1 MNFSEILIKGKEVEF
16 ELAGNSSF
24 IRVRGNRVKMTET
37 WGERQG
43 KWDIVRVSVVSLA
56 AIFWMSRNA
65 PQKTAAR
72 ETRVS
77 GEFALSEFEVS
88 WFFCIYV
95 YNQTKQANEQNRQ
108 WQ

>member
-1 MNFSEILIKGKEVEF
+1 MNFSEILIKEKEVEF

-37 WGERQG
+37 WGESQG
-43 KWDIVRVSVVSLA
+43 KWNIV
-56 AIFWMSRNA
+56 
-65 PQKTAAR
+65 
-72 ETRVS
+72 RVS

-88 WFFCIYV
+88 GFCCIYV